1 MTMPDSKLTDIAA
14 QLRHETDRA
23 YLISDGATEVWL
35 PKSQAERNDDGTFTL
50 PEWLA
55 REKGLI

>member
-1 MTMPDSKLTDIAA
+1 MSDRSDIIDISGEK
-14 QLRHETDRA
+14 RGETEKAIRWF
-23 YLISDGATEVWL
+23 DGKQTVWL
-35 PKSQAERNDDGTFTL
+35 PKSQIEVNDDGTVSL

>member
-1 MTMPDSKLTDIAA
+1 MLDSKLTDIAA
-14 QLRHETDRA
+14 ELRHETERA
-23 YLISDGATEVWL
+23 YLIFDGAQEAWL
-35 PKSQAERNDDGTFTL
+35 PKSQAERNTDGTFTL